1 MLKVQRNSKGFTLI
15 ELLIVIAII
24 GILAAIAIPA
34 YTGYTRKA
42 KVQEV
47 IHSMGAVK
55 TAVMAYYT
63 EAGSGPSGTM
73 AADTPLNIKARLG
86 VDVPYK
92 YLSATNG
99 TAGMEVEAVDN
110 GTIGS
115 RITATL
121 GTAIGGDTN
130 NTTIVLESDA
140 LYKVWR
146 WLPNPQSTLPVA
158 YLPKS

>member
-63 EAGSGPSGTM
+63 ETGSGPAVNNAT
-73 AADTPLNIKARLG
+73 DIKRDLG
-86 VDVPYK
+86 VDVPIK
-92 YLSATNG
+92 YLTGENG
-99 TAGMEVEAVDN
+99 ISVTWDSGN
-110 GTIGS
+110 SISTIRCDFGD
-115 RITATL
+115 L
-121 GTAIGGDTN
+121 IGGDVTGSHV
-130 NTTIVLESDA
+130 TLTSTGDLKQWD
-140 LYKVWR
+140 WGG
-146 WLPNPQSTLPVA
+146 TLPSA
-158 YLPKS
+158 YRPK

>member
-47 IHSMGAVK
+47 IHAMGAVK

-63 EAGSGPSGTM
+63 ETGTAPDASKAGS
-73 AADTPLNIKARLG
+73 ADLIRSELG
-86 VDVPYK
+86 VDIPIK
-92 YLSATNG
+92 YLSSMTATNG
-99 TAGMEVEAVDN
+99 T
-110 GTIGS
+110 
-115 RITATL
+115 ITATL
-121 GTAIGGDTN
+121 LAAGQPNAIGGDVDGKDVIMTPDP
-130 NTTIVLESDA
+130 S
-140 LYKVWR
+140 YKNWT
-146 WLPNPQSTLPVA
+146 WSGTLSSS
-158 YLPKS
+158 YRPK

>member
-34 YTGYTRKA
+34 YSSYTKKA

-63 EAGSGPSGTM
+63 EAGAVP
-73 AADTPLNIKARLG
+73 AADDAAAIKATFG
-86 VDVPYK
+86 IDVPIK
-92 YLSATNG
+92 YLSSMSVSERQATATTG
-99 TAGMEVEAVDN
+99 GVISSTFYDGDN
-110 GTIGS
+110 TTTQKSIGS
-115 RITATL
+115 GVSGETITLTP
-121 GTAIGGDTN
+121 
-130 NTTIVLESDA
+130 DA
-140 LYKVWR
+140 SFKQWTWDRSNGLD
-146 WLPNPQSTLPVA
+146 SA
-158 YLPKS
+158 YLPKN

>member
-42 KVQEV
+42 RVQEI

-63 EAGSGPSGTM
+63 ESSTAPV
-73 AADTPLNIKARLG
+73 AADADTIRTLLG
-86 VDVPYK
+86 VDVPIK
-92 YLSATNG
+92 YLTSMVVTR
-99 TAGMEVEAVDN
+99 
-110 GTIGS
+110 GS
-115 RITATL
+115 YQGPSTITATL
-121 GTAIGGDTN
+121 NSVIGGDTV
-130 NTTIVLESDA
+130 NTTAILNSSAD
-140 LYKVWR
+140 YKTWT
-146 WLPNPQSTLPVA
+146 WDQTNSTLPSA
-158 YLPKS
+158 YLPKN

>member
-34 YTGYTRKA
+34 YSSYTKRA

-63 EAGSGPSGTM
+63 ESGEVP
-73 AADTPLNIKARLG
+73 AAATADDIRTTFGI
-86 VDVPYK
+86 DVPTK
-92 YLSATNG
+92 YLSA
-99 TAGMEVEAVDN
+99 MAVTQRAANAATGGD
-110 GTIGS
+110 
-115 RITATL
+115 ITATFYSGGNTATQKSIGSGVSG
-121 GTAIGGDTN
+121 GTLTLSPDDGF
-130 NTTIVLESDA
+130 
-140 LYKVWR
+140 KVWT
-146 WLPNPQSTLPVA
+146 WSQTGMDDA

>member
-47 IHSMGAVK
+47 IHAMGAVK

-63 EAGSGPSGTM
+63 ESGAGPDANS
-73 AADTPLNIKARLG
+73 AAAIKRDLG
-86 VDVPYK
+86 IDIPTK
-92 YLSATNG
+92 YLTGDTGITVTWDGANSISTIQADFG
-99 TAGMEVEAVDN
+99 T
-110 GTIGS
+110 
-115 RITATL
+115 L
-121 GTAIGGDTN
+121 IGGDVSGTN
-130 NTTIVLESDA
+130 VTLTSTNDLKQWDWGGS
-140 LYKVWR
+140 
-146 WLPNPQSTLPVA
+146 LPSA
-158 YLPKS
+158 YRPK

>member
-34 YTGYTRKA
+34 YTGYTRRA

-63 EAGSGPSGTM
+63 ESGVGAGMAQSGQ
-73 AADTPLNIKARLG
+73 ADIKRVYG
-86 VDVPYK
+86 VDVPMK
-92 YLSATNG
+92 YLTNTATKKS
-99 TAGMEVEAVDN
+99 
-110 GTIGS
+110 IGS
-115 RITATL
+115 GVSGETITLTP
-121 GTAIGGDTN
+121 
-130 NTTIVLESDA
+130 DA
-140 LYKVWR
+140 AFKQWTWSKSSGLDD
-146 WLPNPQSTLPVA
+146 A
-158 YLPKS
+158 YLPKN

>member
-1 MLKVQRNSKGFTLI
+1 MMKVQRNAKGFTLI

-63 EAGSGPSGTM
+63 EAGKGPSNG
-73 AADTPLNIKARLG
+73 ASAGDIKTNLG
-86 VDVPYK
+86 VDVPVK
-92 YLSATNG
+92 YLTSIAVTATDSAT
-99 TAGMEVEAVDN
+99 V
-110 GTIGS
+110 GS
-115 RITATL
+115 AITATL
-121 GTAIGGDTN
+121 NDVIGGDTVN
-130 NTTIVLESDA
+130 ATTILTSDNS
-140 LYKVWR
+140 YKTWT
-146 WLPNPQSTLPVA
+146 WSGTLPPT
-158 YLPKS
+158 YMPKN

>member
-34 YTGYTRKA
+34 YTGYTRRA

-63 EAGSGPSGTM
+63 ESGIGAGMAQSG
-73 AADTPLNIKARLG
+73 ADAVKALYG
-86 VDVPYK
+86 IDVPMK
-92 YLSATNG
+92 YLTNI
-99 TAGMEVEAVDN
+99 AVDAN
-110 GTIGS
+110 GV
-115 RITATL
+115 ITASL

-130 NTTIVLESDA
+130 NTNVILTPSSDF
-140 LYKVWR
+140 KTWT
-146 WLPNPQSTLPVA
+146 WSGSLPQGDM
-158 YLPKS
+158 PKN

>member
-47 IHSMGAVK
+47 IHAMGAVK

-63 EAGSGPSGTM
+63 ESGM
-73 AADTPLNIKARLG
+73 APTVADAATIMGQLG
-86 VDVPYK
+86 VDVPTK
-92 YLSATNG
+92 YLSSMSVTNG
-99 TAGMEVEAVDN
+99 VIEATFN
-110 GTIGS
+110 
-115 RITATL
+115 AANPTL
-121 GTAIGGDTN
+121 PAKDIGGDVTSSQV
-130 NTTIVLESDA
+130 ILRPSSD
-140 LYKVWR
+140 YKNWTFE
-146 WLPNPQSTLPVA
+146 PGTPPLPVT
-158 YLPKS
+158 YMPK